1 VVSPDL
7 GDEFPLRILLVED
20 SLVNQKV
27 ASHMLAKLGYVCD
40 LAADGLEALVEA
52 IERLRDASPVGA
64 QR

>member
-1 VVSPDL
+1 
-7 GDEFPLRILLVED
+7 LVED